1 MTTQQKA
8 VLGEE
13 MSPHLRQRV
22 AFIAALIVDPDN
34 VNWSAISDTFD
45 DLSQESQGAA
55 FEKSVELLRKPILQ
69 KDARALGQTIGS
81 LLSTG
86 ESPAQTDALAPNH
99 SRA

>member
-1 MTTQQKA
+1 MTQRT

-69 KDARALGQTIGS
+69 QDARALGETIDS
-81 LLSTG
+81 MLSADD
-86 ESPAQTDALAPNH
+86 SPAQADALAPNR
-99 SRA
+99 SRR